1 MNKREIIKLVRE
13 ISKSITD
20 ENDYDLVDVEF
31 VKEGPNHFLRIYIDK
46 AGGVTIDD
54 CQIVSEALNSKLDE
68 INPIDVSYYLEVSS
82 PGLDRPLKTDK
93 DLKRNLNKDVEIK
106 LYKQLDN
113 KKKYDGK
120 LVDFNENEII
130 IENIKGDK
138 ILLPKEVVADVRLS
152 INF

>member
-82 PGLDRPLKTDK
+82 PGLDRPLKTDA
-93 DLKRNLNKDVEIK
+93 DLNRNIGEDVEIS
-106 LYKQLDN
+106 LYQN
-113 KKKYDGK
+113 INGKKK
-120 LVDFNENEII
+120 LVGELISFDENSIKIAEDELGEIDI
-130 IENIKGDK
+130 LRINVAK
-138 ILLPKEVVADVRLS
+138 INMAIR
-152 INF
+152 F